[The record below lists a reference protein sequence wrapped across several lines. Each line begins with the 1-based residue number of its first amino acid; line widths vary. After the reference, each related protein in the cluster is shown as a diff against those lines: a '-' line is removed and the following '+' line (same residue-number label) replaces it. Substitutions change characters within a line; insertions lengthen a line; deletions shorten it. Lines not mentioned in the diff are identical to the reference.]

1 MTSFRDTLENQVHF
15 ALQKGDIGP
24 DDEVMIR
31 VHMRDVLSDV
41 LGGMRKGF
49 PLPLSKAM
57 KAIQK
62 EGKGIIVVL
71 SKLETTEHLVER
83 MQRCQQQDQ
92 GHKLPEREPVSDLRT
107 FGVGA
112 QILSDLGVKKM
123 RVIGT
128 PMKMHALAGF
138 GLEVIEHVKLD

>member
-1 MTSFRDTLENQVHF
+1 VHF
-15 ALQKGDIGP
+15 ALQKGEITA

-41 LGGMRKGF
+41 IGGQREGF

-57 KAIQK
+57 KAIEK
-62 EGKGIIVVL
+62 EGQGIIVIL
-71 SKLETTEHLVER
+71 SKAESTEHLVER

-92 GHKLPEREPVSDLRT
+92 GGKLPEKEPVTDIRT

-112 QILSDLGVKKM
+112 QILSDLGVTKM
-123 RVIGT
+123 RIIGT

-138 GLEVIEHVKLD
+138 GLEVAGHVKID